1 MKNTETTRPREL
13 KVKTGSFDYV
23 NSFGVQINRWIKT
36 CTLFYAEDECKFCG
50 IPRVDAL
57 CASWSDREL
66 AESKRIREEAPL
78 EHGDIV
84 MIEGD
89 LYKVRL
95 NIVHSNS
102 FDVYFDKI

>member
-1 MKNTETTRPREL
+1 
-13 KVKTGSFDYV
+13 
-23 NSFGVQINRWIKT
+23 
-36 CTLFYAEDECKFCG
+36 
-50 IPRVDAL
+50 
-57 CASWSDREL
+57 
-66 AESKRIREEAPL
+66 RIREEAPL

-95 NIVHSNS
+95 NIVHSNC